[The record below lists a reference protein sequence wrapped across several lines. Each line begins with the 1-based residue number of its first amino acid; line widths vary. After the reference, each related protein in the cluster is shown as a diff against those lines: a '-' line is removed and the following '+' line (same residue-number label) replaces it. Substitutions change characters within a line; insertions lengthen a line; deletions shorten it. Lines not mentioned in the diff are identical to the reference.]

1 MASLRARLF
10 AGLALLAVATGLAAG
25 GLAFRWAFQEAIELQ
40 DAILVQVGELAVKN
54 HLGGEVQLIALW
66 DGGGGDGPGTADLV
80 KRAEALSGRKAAIID
95 PHNLADGSE
104 ERHD

>member
-40 DAILVQVGELAVKN
+40 DA
-54 HLGGEVQLIALW
+54 
-66 DGGGGDGPGTADLV
+66 
-80 KRAEALSGRKAAIID
+80 KAAWT
-95 PHNLADGSE
+95 PKPESSSKS
-104 ERHD
+104 

>member
-10 AGLALLAVATGLAAG
+10 AGLTLLAVATGLAAG

-54 HLGGEVQLIALW
+54 HLQAELPAEGGV
-66 DGGGGDGPGTADLV
+66 D
-80 KRAEALSGRKAAIID
+80 AEARIVIEELS
-95 PHNLADGSE
+95 
-104 ERHD
+104 